1 MALLLK
7 KAILPLWPET
17 HAGHGLLM
25 NNAIVL
31 HNMALEIAQR
41 IHAMGG
47 RSGTYTRKER
57 LPMSVCSPCYLG
69 FFAREFLPSVAS
81 RIYGV
86 TDAVVDGLTGL
97 LHPPGD
103 VDAIVQQLSALLS
116 KPKCRLDMGIR
127 SRQYALRYFSQKD
140 VSKESISFY
149 EALVVLKPHSIIR

>member
-57 LPMSVCSPCYLG
+57 QPMSVCSLSFMPYWAQIQRG
-69 FFAREFLPSVAS
+69 SFLSM
-81 RIYGV
+81 RL
-86 TDAVVDGLTGL
+86 LTL
-97 LHPPGD
+97 PGH
-103 VDAIVQQLSALLS
+103 
-116 KPKCRLDMGIR
+116 C
-127 SRQYALRYFSQKD
+127 
-140 VSKESISFY
+140 
-149 EALVVLKPHSIIR
+149 